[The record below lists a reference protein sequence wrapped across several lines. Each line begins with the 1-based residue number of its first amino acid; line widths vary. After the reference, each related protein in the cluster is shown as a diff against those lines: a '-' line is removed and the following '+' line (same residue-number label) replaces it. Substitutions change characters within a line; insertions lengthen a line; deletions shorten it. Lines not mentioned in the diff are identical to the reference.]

1 MPSPE
6 FCFVGVVV
14 TSKGT
19 NEMSYSV
26 CFNSIKESLIMNVMS
41 AQPLVLLAI
50 AALALV
56 TPVPIHAWQLSDLT
70 LKRVPIPSVVRL
82 VAAQTSTDFDHDGV
96 PETLTLAGGRA
107 TIQTESQARWQ
118 SPQAWQVEQAQI
130 ADLNRDGVPEAALLV
145 WRPFKPWP
153 VDEWLPNGGRIN
165 DFHDSRGLSCHIIL
179 IGWYQNSFRERW
191 AGSALAEPVNRFAVA
206 DLRGNGEQ
214 YLVTL
219 EGNYDDPPSAPS
231 KRLKVWEWNGFGF
244 SVVST
249 LQGPFSLMAT
259 VQTKDGR
266 VLILAD

>member
-1 MPSPE
+1 M
-6 FCFVGVVV
+6 
-14 TSKGT
+14 KT
-19 NEMSYSV
+19 NRESY
-26 CFNSIKESLIMNVMS
+26 IMNVMS
-41 AQPLVLLAI
+41 AQTRLLIAI

-56 TPVPIHAWQLSDLT
+56 SPAPIHAWELKDRT
-70 LKRVPIPSVVRL
+70 LERVSLPSGTHMVV
-82 VAAQTSTDFDHDGV
+82 AETSADFDHDGV
-96 PETLTLAGGRA
+96 PETLTLTGGRA
-107 TIQTESQARWQ
+107 VIQTESRIRWQ

-130 ADLNRDGVPEAALLV
+130 ADLNRDGLPEAALLV

-165 DFHDSRGLSCHIIL
+165 DFHNSRGLSCHIIL
-179 IGWYQNSFRERW
+179 IGWYRDSFRERW

-206 DLRGNGEQ
+206 DLRGNGQQ

-219 EGNYDDPPSAPS
+219 EGNYDDPSSAPS

-244 SVVST
+244 TVVST
-249 LQGPFSLMAT
+249 LQRPFSLMAT